1 MKLGEKIKLLRTEKS
16 LTQPE
21 LADKAGIEQS
31 YLSKLENDKAVPS
44 FDIINR
50 ISMALGLSGM
60 GLIDSLSQSYVEDH
74 LAHIPEV
81 AAEYALIKQKRET
94 TMKKRFIAASMAVV
108 IGIGVFL
115 VGFEDLLFP
124 ETGFYY
130 DSYGVVKAGEP
141 IDQFSDNYII
151 RIGER
156 GDDARDRMSANKARY
171 DRDEVIRFDRLDRF
185 VVDVEGGRRLYEIR
199 RKEFYN
205 KGESNDEP
213 AVFNK
218 IENNI
223 ISILGLMLIS
233 AGLFAFLFNI
243 RFKPHK

>member
-1 MKLGEKIKLLRTEKS
+1 MKLGEKIKLLRTEKA

-50 ISMALGLSGM
+50 ISMALELSGM
-60 GLIDSLSQSYVEDH
+60 DLIDGLSPSYVEDH
-74 LAHIPEV
+74 LSHIPEV

-94 TMKKRFIAASMAVV
+94 TMKKRFMAAAMAVV
-108 IGIGVFL
+108 VGIGVFL
-115 VGFEDLLFP
+115 VGYEDLLFP

-141 IDQFSDNYII
+141 IDQFSDNYIF
-151 RIGER
+151 RIGET
-156 GDDARDRMSANKARY
+156 GDDARKRSLANKDRY

-185 VVDVEGGRRLYEIR
+185 VVDVEGGRRLYKIRKKMGFGGGDPGDEI
-199 RKEFYN
+199 
-205 KGESNDEP
+205 
-213 AVFNK
+213 AVFK
-218 IENNI
+218 HKENDFI
-223 ISILGLMLIS
+223 AIFGFMLIV

-243 RFKPHK
+243 RFKPQ